1 MASSSTSGQSYTFSL
16 KLRYGGRI
24 SLCNP
29 PKYLGGKVTTFSDMD
44 SDEWGIMTLRE
55 KVVELGFNKDDN
67 LRYFSLGEKG
77 VFEFMTD
84 LETWNLVNNVVRPK
98 VVEIWAILGDGSDWE
113 EGESANELEE
123 FEGSEYEN
131 DKGDD
136 QEFAKHVDPQVEYGG
151 VQVPTNVEAEMHV
164 EGEMQG
170 EQVVAEHVV
179 ADQVGNEEVMADL
192 NVQSEQRD
200 AVAEE
205 IPVNTQPCEELT
217 DDELLRLFD
226 CPILGIPNI
235 GVHSVRVD
243 PLLIVGDNI
252 IANSLTNAQNM
263 AVDTS
268 QMEIIPSSQLQFQEM
283 DNTSHQ
289 QQEQKS
295 TKRKHKSKET
305 KSLGLTKSRTTVAKT
320 YRQDLPTL

>member
-1 MASSSTSGQSYTFSL
+1 MA
-16 KLRYGGRI
+16 
-24 SLCNP
+24 
-29 PKYLGGKVTTFSDMD
+29 
-44 SDEWGIMTLRE
+44 
-55 KVVELGFNKDDN
+55 
-67 LRYFSLGEKG
+67 
-77 VFEFMTD
+77 
-84 LETWNLVNNVVRPK
+84 
-98 VVEIWAILGDGSDWE
+98 
-113 EGESANELEE
+113 
-123 FEGSEYEN
+123 
-131 DKGDD
+131 
-136 QEFAKHVDPQVEYGG
+136 
-151 VQVPTNVEAEMHV
+151 
-164 EGEMQG
+164 

-192 NVQSEQRD
+192 NVQSEQVMAEHIVGNAQGGQRE

-235 GVHSVRVD
+235 GVHSVR
-243 PLLIVGDNI
+243 G
-252 IANSLTNAQNM
+252 
-263 AVDTS
+263 
-268 QMEIIPSSQLQFQEM
+268 QLQFEEM

-320 YRQDLPTL
+320 YRTRSSNIMKFKNDKSSAIELD

>member
-1 MASSSTSGQSYTFSL
+1 M
-16 KLRYGGRI
+16 
-24 SLCNP
+24 
-29 PKYLGGKVTTFSDMD
+29 V
-44 SDEWGIMTLRE
+44 
-55 KVVELGFNKDDN
+55 
-67 LRYFSLGEKG
+67 
-77 VFEFMTD
+77 
-84 LETWNLVNNVVRPK
+84 
-98 VVEIWAILGDGSDWE
+98 
-113 EGESANELEE
+113 
-123 FEGSEYEN
+123 
-131 DKGDD
+131 
-136 QEFAKHVDPQVEYGG
+136 
-151 VQVPTNVEAEMHV
+151 
-164 EGEMQG
+164 

-179 ADQVGNEEVMADL
+179 VDQVGNEEVMADL
-192 NVQSEQRD
+192 NVQSEQVMAEHIVGNAQGGQRE

-243 PLLIVGDNI
+243 PLLTVGDNI

-320 YRQDLPTL
+320 YMTRSSNIMKFKNDKSSAIELD